1 MQINSQVQIPT
12 IPLETYSLGFV
23 LGAIAYILYP
33 VLTYLMEDINI
44 SHLNDVESSGDSLS
58 NLAVEYN
65 QEDINI
71 SYLNDVESSGDSLS
85 NLAVKYKQE
94 DIDIALSDPFDLRQE
109 NREEFLQK
117 LVRRTIK
124 KIESGKLEVWSS
136 DKFIPRNS
144 VDQSQ
149 LANMMISRSSFENLA
164 LQNKVGIEYISES
177 VQQEI
182 AEISISE
189 YGYYVEEFPYWF
201 VAPMDKNNLF
211 IRVVHK
217 ILNPVS
223 QEEIDNCIPSNNTN
237 DHYQDWKKY
246 SLSLQ
251 IVLVKKFPE
260 YTKKQIAN
268 EICEVLLKRGV
279 KNRSGNPI
287 SLTSVLR
294 DGMNVLKSK
303 KK

>member
-23 LGAIAYILYP
+23 LGAIAYRLYP

-71 SYLNDVESSGDSLS
+71 SHLNDVESSGDSLS
-85 NLAVKYKQE
+85 NLAVEYNQEDINISHLNDVESSGDSLSNLAVEYNQEDINISYLNEIESIRDSLSNLPVKYTQE
-94 DIDIALSDPFDLRQE
+94 DIDLALSDPFDLRQE

-149 LANMMISRSSFENLA
+149 LANMMISRSSFEKLA
-164 LQNKVGIEYISES
+164 LQNKVGIEYI
-177 VQQEI
+177 
-182 AEISISE
+182 
-189 YGYYVEEFPYWF
+189 
-201 VAPMDKNNLF
+201 
-211 IRVVHK
+211 
-217 ILNPVS
+217 
-223 QEEIDNCIPSNNTN
+223 
-237 DHYQDWKKY
+237 
-246 SLSLQ
+246 
-251 IVLVKKFPE
+251 
-260 YTKKQIAN
+260 
-268 EICEVLLKRGV
+268 
-279 KNRSGNPI
+279 
-287 SLTSVLR
+287 
-294 DGMNVLKSK
+294 
-303 KK
+303 

>member
-23 LGAIAYILYP
+23 LGAIAYRLYP

-44 SHLNDVESSGDSLS
+44 SHLNDVESIRDSLS
-58 NLAVEYN
+58 NLP
-65 QEDINI
+65 
-71 SYLNDVESSGDSLS
+71 
-85 NLAVKYKQE
+85 VKYTQE
-94 DIDIALSDPFDLRQE
+94 DIDLALSDPFDLRQE

-149 LANMMISRSSFENLA
+149 LANMMISRSSFEKLA

-237 DHYQDWKKY
+237 DNYQDWKKY